1 MNDVV
6 RRSLR
11 WALALSLMLHVLALS
26 APGWRLPWLERERT
40 TLDVTLA
47 PLPLPAV
54 APTERAVPPPKR
66 QVRPTPRPAMVPDV
80 ARARAVEPSVEPA
93 HVPAAAAAETRPPP
107 PELPPAPAERAP
119 AEAAAAVPPEP
130 SFAAVWPKRG
140 RIEFAVTRGKD
151 GFVVGRA
158 EHVWSHDGA
167 SYDLRATTETTGLA
181 AFFKPVKVVQRSRGV
196 FVPGGLQPLEFD
208 SARDGRSTQS
218 LRIDPAQKL
227 IFSSSGANHAY
238 TEQTQDLL
246 SIFYQL
252 GALPLDA
259 HESALTLATGRK
271 VEPYALRILDTA
283 TLDTPFGVRA
293 AWHLALPGANSDEST
308 EVWLDTLTR
317 LPLRIRHRDRKG
329 EVFDQTA
336 TAVEL
341 EGTE

>member
-40 TLDVTLA
+40 RLDVMLA

-54 APTERAVPPPKR
+54 APVTQPAPQPKPEI
-66 QVRPTPRPAMVPDV
+66 RPKPRPAAVPDV

-93 HVPAAAAAETRPPP
+93 QLPPDAATETRPPP
-107 PELPPAPAERAP
+107 PELPAAPAASAP
-119 AEAAAAVPPEP
+119 EEASAAVPPAP
-130 SFAAVWPKRG
+130 SFPGVWPRRG
-140 RIEFAVTRGKD
+140 RIEFAVTRGED

-181 AFFKPVKVVQRSRGV
+181 AFFKPVKVTQRSRGV

-208 SARDGRSTQS
+208 SARDGRPTQS
-218 LRIDPAQKL
+218 LRIDPAQQR
-227 IFSSSGANHAY
+227 IFSSSGMDHAY
-238 TEQTQDLL
+238 PGQTQDLL

-259 HESALTLATGRK
+259 YESALTLATGRK
-271 VEPYALRILDTA
+271 VASYALRILDTV

-293 AWHLALPGANSDEST
+293 AWHLALPGANNDEST